1 MDSTFDPGVNAVQPP
16 DQNIYKDLERYPWS
30 EDSTFLAGLASILS
44 SQPTDTDIAQLELLA
59 LQVRCFYY
67 NRQNS
72 VSVEPTAYAAWRGEQ
87 DPHNL
92 SELLPDPPTQP
103 PVSTSNGDLPVV
115 PHSDVNVTANTGI
128 GEHSAPG
135 TQASITEEEV
145 PQPASFADIVAL
157 IQSGQPIPGIR
168 DIPDTV
174 LTGQGSESTQAPR
187 RKPWERSM
195 ASSVQSD

>member
-1 MDSTFDPGVNAVQPP
+1 MDPTFDPGVNTADSSDTRQFQN
-16 DQNIYKDLERYPWS
+16 QNIYKDLERYPWS
-30 EDSTFLAGLASILS
+30 QDSTFLAGLASILS

-67 NRQNS
+67 NRQNN
-72 VSVEPTAYAAWRGEQ
+72 VSADPTAYEAWRGEQ
-87 DPHNL
+87 DPLNL
-92 SELLPDPPTQP
+92 SELLPGQHTQS
-103 PVSTSNGDLPVV
+103 PVAPSNGNLPII
-115 PHSDVNVTANTGI
+115 SQSETNVTASTGM
-128 GEHSAPG
+128 GEHSDPG
-135 TQASITEEEV
+135 TPASTTEED

-187 RKPWERSM
+187 RKPWE
-195 ASSVQSD
+195 QSAE